1 MNELL
6 RKLRGGD
13 LRSDGRANEVAE
25 EVIGTPQLLPLL
37 VEGLAEPD
45 GVVRA
50 RTAHAL
56 ENVSRVHPE
65 FLQDLT
71 PQLRKL
77 ALEDEVPMVRW
88 HIAMIFGNTTGGKEI
103 DDVVSV
109 LFHLLEDESVFVVSW
124 SIVSLCILGG
134 KYKSKRREIIE
145 KVEALK
151 DSSSIAIRTKVKKAI
166 NALKGKEPMPAT
178 WYKGRK

>member
-25 EVIGTPQLLPLL
+25 EVMGNPQLLPVL

-45 GVVRA
+45 DVVRA

-56 ENVSRVHPE
+56 ENISRVHPE
-65 FLQDLT
+65 FLQDFT
-71 PQLRKL
+71 PQLREL
-77 ALEDEVPMVRW
+77 ALKDEVPMVRW
-88 HIAMIFGNTTGGKEI
+88 HIAMIFGNTTGKEV

-134 KYKSKRREIIE
+134 KYESKRREIIE

-151 DSSSIAIRTKVKKAI
+151 DFNSIAIRTKVKKAI
-166 NALKGKEPMPAT
+166 NVLKGKEPMPVT
-178 WYKGRK
+178 WYKGR